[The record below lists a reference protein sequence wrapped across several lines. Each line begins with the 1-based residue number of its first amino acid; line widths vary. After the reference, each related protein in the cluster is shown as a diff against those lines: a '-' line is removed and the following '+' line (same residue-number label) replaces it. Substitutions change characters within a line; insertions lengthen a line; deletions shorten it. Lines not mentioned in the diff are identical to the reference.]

1 YRVGLVSRRQG
12 GLRKA
17 WRQRLQMGVGVLH
30 GPARLQTAHHRQP
43 PGMANRD
50 AALLVLG
57 KQPVGAQGNRDVEA
71 APDLHAEKRRRRDA
85 DYWNQ
90 MTIETD
96 GATQDPG
103 VARELPLPERMAEHD
118 SRAPAGLS
126 IVFCGDCPPYHR
138 THSQETEK
146 LA

>member
-1 YRVGLVSRRQG
+1 
-12 GLRKA
+12 
-17 WRQRLQMGVGVLH
+17 
-30 GPARLQTAHHRQP
+30 
-43 PGMANRD
+43 ANRD

-146 LA
+146 LAAHIEPFGVTRFASVREIEARCAPGEHAHEGLLLRSDVV